1 MPRKRSVKTAMKKV
15 LITASTWPHIANF
28 HLPYLKM
35 FQQRG
40 WIVHVGCRGIPAR
53 AAYADTCF
61 ELPFEKGMAITNN
74 LHAALLLRKIIRT
87 EQYDLIITHTS
98 LAAFYTRLAAKT
110 QRKRPRLINV
120 VHGYLFGDET
130 PRLPYG
136 LLLSA
141 ELLTAA
147 ETDLLLTM
155 NEWDYRAA
163 GRYRLGKRIEKI
175 PGMGVDFG
183 KLDAATAEDGKRL
196 RASLAIPEQ
205 AFVLLYAAEFS
216 KRKNQRVLIEAMRQ
230 LPQTVHLVL
239 CGDGDQR
246 KACEKLAEK
255 WSLQDRILFP
265 GHVAEMGPW
274 YRMADACAASSR
286 SEGLPFNIVEAMHV
300 GLPVI
305 ASAVKGHTDLIQN
318 GDTGLLY
325 PYGDAGACAD
335 RVRQVLEKSE
345 LREKLGSR
353 AAEEAEKYAMA
364 AVRKNIEALY
374 LSTPCD

>member
-53 AAYADTCF
+53 AAYADKCF

-364 AVRKNIEALY
+364 AVRKDIEALY